1 MMLTTILKVFI
12 LNLIIHAAP
21 FGKIDQ
27 QLAFQFM
34 GEQSINKGDC
44 EVTGCIRLETDKLL
58 IRGNQTGN
66 RYIEIYL
73 DGPAAP
79 GDYKITSQ
87 NRIELGRGR
96 SKGNQIFESVYYKC
110 SGCDATYPAGS
121 ITITR
126 AEGPGGYVE
135 GTFKTLLSE
144 KGVWKDQVPIEGSFK
159 VYRER

>member
-1 MMLTTILKVFI
+1 MMLTTILKVLI
-12 LNLIIHAAP
+12 LNLIMLAIP
-21 FGKIDQ
+21 LGKIEQ
-27 QLAFQFM
+27 HLAFQFM

-44 EVTGCIRLETDKLL
+44 EATGCIRLEADKLL
-58 IRGNQTGN
+58 IRGNQAGN

-79 GDYKITSQ
+79 GEYKISSR

-96 SKGNQIFESVYYKC
+96 SKGNQVFESVSYKC

-126 AEGPGGYVE
+126 ADGPGGYVE
-135 GTFKTLLSE
+135 GKFKTSLSE
-144 KGVWKDQVPIEGSFK
+144 KGAWKEQVPIEGSFK